1 MRKTRLL
8 LQIARNSTS
17 SSDYLPSK
25 AFMYA
30 RVRRPGQKAHFV
42 QVASEIELLKDV
54 YGMDTL
60 KSLNITDDTWQ
71 ILMEMSWEERYTYL
85 MDCVKFRRKSEEK
98 PMENEEL
105 ISSRNQE
112 RLEAGEMVYA
122 RGFHSI
128 LDIYGS
134 DFRRKID
141 NFYGRNVMKQ
151 GDDLKHFIVD
161 CRFLREFSVKT
172 QAFFTNQMQALHE
185 ANWTSDLPFSI
196 SFANYQ
202 ADQQLSSIAKR
213 NLLFQYGPPSKAS
226 SSFRRHPFAP
236 LITSRRID
244 AVEKKENLLY
254 ISPRATQY
262 LPDTVPENIRG
273 VVVCLSQDAHPS
285 TSSLSASIND
295 KVPAYRVPFKR
306 VISSDKFLE
315 NIVRLAQM
323 PQIFRPYFQGV
334 QIDDCIRQF
343 VASHSARKQA
353 QQRPKNEENEKKD
366 EVFRSSMYHINN
378 CSNGKRIEPVERKRS
393 TEMKYPPPSLSSS
406 NAFSN
411 SRHKRNRT

>member
-1 MRKTRLL
+1 
-8 LQIARNSTS
+8 
-17 SSDYLPSK
+17 
-25 AFMYA
+25 MYA

-60 KSLNITDDTWQ
+60 KSLNITDNTWQ

-85 MDCVKFRRKSEEK
+85 LDCVKFRRKSEEK
-98 PMENEEL
+98 PAENEEL

-134 DFRRKID
+134 DFRQRID

-172 QAFFTNQMQALHE
+172 QAFFTNQMQALHD

-202 ADQQLSSIAKR
+202 ADQQLSSIAKRFILAGFHSTNHIFLLFPPIFIFPR

-244 AVEKKENLLY
+244 AVERKENLLY

-306 VISSDKFLE
+306 VISSDKFRE

-343 VASHSARKQA
+343 V
-353 QQRPKNEENEKKD
+353 
-366 EVFRSSMYHINN
+366 
-378 CSNGKRIEPVERKRS
+378 
-393 TEMKYPPPSLSSS
+393 
-406 NAFSN
+406 
-411 SRHKRNRT
+411 RNRVTNQYILVDLFRLHLIRHENKQNTGRRTRKMRRKMRCFDRQCITSTTVRMGRESSQWRGRGARR

>member
-1 MRKTRLL
+1 
-8 LQIARNSTS
+8 
-17 SSDYLPSK
+17 
-25 AFMYA
+25 
-30 RVRRPGQKAHFV
+30 
-42 QVASEIELLKDV
+42 
-54 YGMDTL
+54 MDTL
-60 KSLNITDDTWQ
+60 KSLNFTDDTWQ
-71 ILMEMSWEERYTYL
+71 ILMEMSWDERYTYL
-85 MDCVKFRRKSEEK
+85 VDCVKFRRKSEEK
-98 PMENEEL
+98 PAENEEL
-105 ISSRNQE
+105 ISIRNQE

-134 DFRRKID
+134 DFRRRMD
-141 NFYGRNVMKQ
+141 DFYGRNVIKQ

-172 QAFFTNQMQALHE
+172 QAYFTNQMQSLHD

-202 ADQQLSSIAKR
+202 ADPQLSSISKR
-213 NLLFQYGPPSKAS
+213 NLLFQYGPPSKSGAS
-226 SSFRRHPFAP
+226 SNFRRHPFAP

-254 ISPRATQY
+254 ISSRATQY

-273 VVVCLSQDAHPS
+273 VVVCLSQDTQPS
-285 TSSLSASIND
+285 TSSLSAAIHD

-306 VISSDKFLE
+306 VISSDKFRPSRVPLF
-315 NIVRLAQM
+315 RM
-323 PQIFRPYFQGV
+323 PQILRAYFQGV

-343 VASHSARKQA
+343 VASHSARKQVERA
-353 QQRPKNEENEKKD
+353 KNEENDKD

-378 CSNGKRIEPVERKRS
+378 CSNGKKRIIEPVEKKRRQS